1 MTDPFKQ
8 IKMFKRPSFRPHG
21 CYSAPR
27 AVPYGAT
34 GLVASL
40 VRQRDPLPPVPK
52 PWLPPLDAEA
62 YFDALRRHGCDAT
75 EYERLAAEFEWPEPV
90 RRAAEGPP
98 LNLEPLEKLFYGA
111 QEAPH
116 LPDYFKALRRCGHS
130 EERVQACIAHFKR
143 LEETSDQ
150 RQEALDLIFARWPSA
165 AKPVKKVIKA
175 VKKKMVR

>member
-8 IKMFKRPSFRPHG
+8 TKMFKRPSFRRHG
-21 CYSAPR
+21 CYSAPH

-34 GLVASL
+34 GLVAELS
-40 VRQRDPLPPVPK
+40 RQRDPSPPVPK
-52 PWLPPLDAEA
+52 PWRPPLDVEA
-62 YFDALRRHGCDAT
+62 YFDALRKRGCDT
-75 EYERLAAEFEWPEPV
+75 SEYERLAAEFEWPE
-90 RRAAEGPP
+90 RKQRAPPGPE
-98 LNLEPLEKLFYGA
+98 LNLEPLEELFYGA

-116 LPDYFKALRRCGHS
+116 LPDYFRALREAGYP
-130 EERVQACIAHFKR
+130 EERVQACIAHFKH
-143 LEETSDQ
+143 LEATSDQ